1 MTGAMVFLLALV
13 DSIRGP
19 LAPSGRAAVTMPAA
33 EPVSGRV
40 FDEADAMRA
49 DGERATGLCTV
60 GSGRVEE
67 IRTLL
72 PNEWGVPY
80 PVGLSNSLTRDQL
93 ALLARSEPGQ
103 PVGQGSTIVVITP
116 LEDFVGT
123 VDLPFAVDKAINI
136 AYDDAGD
143 HLLLLEDG
151 QFELGRVAIG
161 EDGMPDA
168 NTLTRFDIGHL
179 GIRRASGMDVDIASR
194 NLFILDSGTLQIVSA
209 DIDDE
214 FKLVSKIDVS
224 LAGEVELRGIAV
236 HPASHN
242 LFVVNAA
249 QEMMVELTQWGAVVN
264 RYDLADLAVVDVG
277 GLGFGHSADLTD
289 DADTVHLFVADSNV
303 SPQSVTGDTGQLFG
317 KILEVAIYPGW
328 GGDCTAESN
337 YQPHRR

>member
-80 PVGLSNSLTRDQL
+80 PVGLSNSLNRDQL

-242 LFVVNAA
+242 LFVQWIFNR
-249 QEMMVELTQWGAVVN
+249 LT
-264 RYDLADLAVVDVG
+264 
-277 GLGFGHSADLTD
+277 
-289 DADTVHLFVADSNV
+289 ADTSITPYITGEFGVGLALTSLVLGYIFWRMQRDKSLQTQ
-303 SPQSVTGDTGQLFG
+303 PIQS
-317 KILEVAIYPGW
+317 
-328 GGDCTAESN
+328 
-337 YQPHRR
+337 QPIVQPEQSSAL